1 MSWKW
6 NLTVLRPLEGVCG
19 LWPTN
24 RARSIIAAMRRATT
38 TEWMAGSLA
47 AGLAI
52 VWLAR
57 TWGFPVNDAL
67 RATARWSFILFWL
80 ASCGGALATIFG
92 ARFRGLAQRARE
104 FGLAFASA
112 HLAHLGLVAWVLY
125 VAGSTFS
132 RNLLIFLG
140 VGVFWTYFLAILSSR
155 RVAAKLNPRTVRVL
169 RAVGVE
175 YISLVFLFDFTL
187 PRFQV
192 DIPYIVEYVPFILL
206 TLAGPLLRIAAAVK
220 RLSQARA
227 LAA

>member
-1 MSWKW
+1 
-6 NLTVLRPLEGVCG
+6 
-19 LWPTN
+19 
-24 RARSIIAAMRRATT
+24 MRRATT

-47 AGLAI
+47 VGLAI

-57 TWGFPVNDAL
+57 TLGYPVNDAL
-67 RATARWSFILFWL
+67 RATARWSFALFWL

-92 ARFRGLAQRARE
+92 ARFRALAQRARE

-112 HLAHLGLVAWVLY
+112 HLAHLGLVAWVLH

-140 VGVFWTYFLAILSSR
+140 LGVFWTYFLAILSIR
-155 RVAAKLNPRTVRVL
+155 RLTARLDPRTVRIL
-169 RAVGVE
+169 RTVGVE

-192 DIPYIVEYVPFILL
+192 DIPYIAEYVPFIVL
-206 TLAGPLLRIAAAVK
+206 TLAGPILRIAAAFK
-220 RLSQARA
+220 RLSQTRA